1 MATRILQWAKKLPE
15 RTPFTAKELLHLGH
29 RAAVDQALSRLVR
42 CGKLQRAV
50 RGLYVLPV
58 AGTFGARQPSPAK
71 VVAKIAEERGEPLVL
86 HGASAANMLG
96 LSTQQPGRPIYLTPG
111 RSRQFEVANQVI
123 EFRHAPRW
131 QLMFPNRPAGNV
143 LRALA
148 WLGPEKT
155 IEAVGEVRQRVSR
168 NEREALLSVR
178 HQMPTWLAEGISALA
193 TNAT

>member
-96 LSTQQPGRPIYLTPG
+96 LSTQQPGRPTYLTPG

-178 HQMPTWLAEGISALA
+178 HQMPTWLAAGISG
-193 TNAT
+193 